1 MPKKLYVG
9 VDHVARKGKKMYV
22 GVENLAR
29 KVKKGYIGVGGVAR
43 PFFAGGELVY
53 YGKASDLSVARRY
66 LAATNVGNYALFG
79 GGQTA
84 SDKSNVVDAYNKSLT
99 RSTATAL
106 SAVRAY
112 LAATTVGSYALFG
125 GGNSSSGTSIS
136 SNGHSTVVDAYNA
149 SLTRST
155 PTVLSTK
162 RYLLAATSVGNYAL
176 FGGGHLTSASDVV
189 DAYNASLTR
198 STPTALS
205 AKRRALAATKVGNY
219 ALFGGGYNSTV
230 VDAYDTSLTRSTP
243 TVLSYKRQQLA
254 ATNVGNYAL
263 FGGGNTSISTTAF
276 GPSNIVDAYNTSLVL
291 STPTTLSVARRELSA
306 TTVGTFALFCGG
318 DVSTSSSSLT
328 HSKVTDAYDET
339 LTRSVPTALNTAR
352 SELVATTIG
361 DYALIGGGYLSSKG
375 VSAVVDAYT
384 VA

>member
-22 GVENLAR
+22 GADNLAR

-66 LAATNVGNYALFG
+66 
-79 GGQTA
+79 
-84 SDKSNVVDAYNKSLT
+84 
-99 RSTATAL
+99 
-106 SAVRAY
+106 
-112 LAATTVGSYALFG
+112 
-125 GGNSSSGTSIS
+125 
-136 SNGHSTVVDAYNA
+136 
-149 SLTRST
+149 
-155 PTVLSTK
+155 
-162 RYLLAATSVGNYAL
+162 
-176 FGGGHLTSASDVV
+176 
-189 DAYNASLTR
+189 
-198 STPTALS
+198 
-205 AKRRALAATKVGNY
+205 
-219 ALFGGGYNSTV
+219 
-230 VDAYDTSLTRSTP
+230 
-243 TVLSYKRQQLA
+243 LA

-328 HSKVTDAYDET
+328 HSNVTDAYDET

>member
-1 MPKKLYVG
+1 M
-9 VDHVARKGKKMYV
+9 
-22 GVENLAR
+22 
-29 KVKKGYIGVGGVAR
+29 
-43 PFFAGGELVY
+43 
-53 YGKASDLSVARRY
+53 
-66 LAATNVGNYALFG
+66 
-79 GGQTA
+79 
-84 SDKSNVVDAYNKSLT
+84 
-99 RSTATAL
+99 
-106 SAVRAY
+106 
-112 LAATTVGSYALFG
+112 
-125 GGNSSSGTSIS
+125 
-136 SNGHSTVVDAYNA
+136 
-149 SLTRST
+149 
-155 PTVLSTK
+155 
-162 RYLLAATSVGNYAL
+162 
-176 FGGGHLTSASDVV
+176 
-189 DAYNASLTR
+189 
-198 STPTALS
+198 S

-328 HSKVTDAYDET
+328 HSNVTDAYDET